1 MRLGAAKAYISRAC
15 FLGLVVLMATKK
27 AKKAA
32 VMKEEACACCEEK
45 AGIPH
50 IQDWLLILLGA
61 LGLATA
67 LRYISWPGFDVYFPV
82 VWSVLVLVIGATNL
96 MNKSRC

>member
-1 MRLGAAKAYISRAC
+1 
-15 FLGLVVLMATKK
+15 MATRK
-27 AKKAA
+27 AKKA
-32 VMKEEACACCEEK
+32 VMKKAEACACDAPM

-50 IQDWLLILLGA
+50 IQDWLLIFLGA

-67 LRYISWPGFDVYFPV
+67 LHYISWPNFDTYFPV

-96 MNKSRC
+96 MNKKGCC

>member
-1 MRLGAAKAYISRAC
+1 
-15 FLGLVVLMATKK
+15 MATKK

-32 VMKEEACACCEEK
+32 MKKAEPCCAESAPM

-50 IQDWLLILLGA
+50 IQDWLLIFLGGLGLSTA
-61 LGLATA
+61 LG
-67 LRYISWPGFDVYFPV
+67 YIVWPGFDSYFPV

-96 MNKSRC
+96 MNKNAGCC

>member
-1 MRLGAAKAYISRAC
+1 
-15 FLGLVVLMATKK
+15 MATKK
-27 AKKAA
+27 AKKA
-32 VMKEEACACCEEK
+32 VVKKEESCCACDEPL

-50 IQDWLLILLGA
+50 IQDWLLILLGG

-67 LRYISWPGFDVYFPV
+67 IGYISWPGFGSYFPV

-96 MNKSRC
+96 MNKKSC

>member
-1 MRLGAAKAYISRAC
+1 
-15 FLGLVVLMATKK
+15 MATKK

-32 VMKEEACACCEEK
+32 VKQAEPCCACSAPA
-45 AGIPH
+45 AGMPH

-67 LRYISWPGFDVYFPV
+67 LGYINWPGFNSYFPV

-96 MNKSRC
+96 MNKNAC

>member
-1 MRLGAAKAYISRAC
+1 
-15 FLGLVVLMATKK
+15 MATKK

-32 VMKEEACACCEEK
+32 VMKEGACACCEEK

-61 LGLATA
+61 LGIATA
-67 LRYISWPGFDVYFPV
+67 LHYISWPGFDAYFPMAFA
-82 VWSVLVLVIGATNL
+82 VLVLVIGATNL
-96 MNKSRC
+96 MNKSCC